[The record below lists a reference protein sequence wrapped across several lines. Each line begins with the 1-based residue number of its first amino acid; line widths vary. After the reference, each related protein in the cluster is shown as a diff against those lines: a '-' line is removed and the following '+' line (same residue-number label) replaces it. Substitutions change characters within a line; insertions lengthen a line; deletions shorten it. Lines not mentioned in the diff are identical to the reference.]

1 MGSPLPLVGDRG
13 NLSVLK
19 EALLREGWG
28 LAFGTDGV
36 RGVANESLMP
46 EDALRLGLA
55 AARFFG
61 GPILIGRDTRLSGR
75 MLSAALASGAA
86 SGGAGVV
93 DVGVLP
99 TPGIAALA
107 REHGAAAA
115 VVVSASHNPYPDNG
129 VKFFSSEGR
138 KLPYSAERKLERLV
152 GEPYTTRPTGGE
164 IGTVSRLDRPTERY
178 AELVLERLKPRA
190 GGVKVLLDC
199 AHGAAYEVAPLA
211 LRELGVELTVVG
223 DEPSGININEGVGS
237 THVKKLDAAGHDVA
251 FAFDGDA
258 DRVLAVDEKGNVV
271 DGDGIVAILARDL
284 KGRGALKGGVVAT
297 IMSNLGFFKAMEGLG
312 IDYEVTPVGDRH
324 VAETMARMGAS
335 LGGEQSGHVVLSEHA
350 TTGDG
355 LVTVFAI
362 LDVMARSGKSLSEL
376 AEVMEH
382 YPQALISVPV
392 EDRVVA
398 NSGTVKEAVVKAEE
412 RLGREGRILLR
423 PSGTESVVR
432 VMVEH
437 EEEAVCR
444 EVCEEVASVVAS
456 GSCSGSEMRT

>member
-1 MGSPLPLVGDRG
+1 M
-13 NLSVLK
+13 
-19 EALLREGWG
+19 
-28 LAFGTDGV
+28 
-36 RGVANESLMP
+36 
-46 EDALRLGLA
+46 
-55 AARFFG
+55 
-61 GPILIGRDTRLSGR
+61 
-75 MLSAALASGAA
+75 
-86 SGGAGVV
+86 
-93 DVGVLP
+93 
-99 TPGIAALA
+99 
-107 REHGAAAA
+107 
-115 VVVSASHNPYPDNG
+115 
-129 VKFFSSEGR
+129 
-138 KLPYSAERKLERLV
+138 
-152 GEPYTTRPTGGE
+152 
-164 IGTVSRLDRPTERY
+164 
-178 AELVLERLKPRA
+178 VLERLKPRA

-237 THVKKLDAAGHDVA
+237 THVEKLDAAGHDVA

-271 DGDGIVAILARDL
+271 DGDGIVAILAREFE
-284 KGRGALKGGVVAT
+284 GRGALKGGVVVT
-297 IMSNLGFFKAMEGLG
+297 VMSNLGFFKAMEGLG

-324 VAETMARMGAS
+324 VAEAMARLGAT

-355 LVTVFAI
+355 LVTAFAI

-376 AEVMEH
+376 AEVMDH

-392 EDRVVA
+392 EDRAVA
-398 NSGTVKEAVVKAEE
+398 SSGTVKEAVVKAEE

-437 EEEAVCR
+437 EDEAVCR

-456 GSCSGSEMRT
+456 GSWSGSEVRA